1 EKGTRATD
9 WSPAPEDMATQS
21 QISQLSDAINLRVK
35 KGDVMS
41 QINVEANRVLIDTT
55 GKLVLNAQ
63 STLISNAVIKNAH
76 IDTLSGQKI
85 ISKSIIADKLDVNT
99 LSAITAN
106 LGTVT
111 AGRMLSQ
118 NNNMDL
124 NLNTGNLF
132 MQRANFTLGGGARI
146 DFTSTGNRIQYR
158 DTKDGIV
165 RSAGF
170 GVGKATT
177 GYPFAYSGTTG
188 AADLDTL
195 SEYYSG
201 AIWQTTRAISDG
213 AFNSING
220 FKLAL
225 RNKAVGWDK
234 GLYMDWTGDTPS
246 INTYSS
252 SNYDYELGTFRRLYG
267 KQTFGI
273 VNYFNERSGWLIET
287 GYAGDGTDITFRGSY
302 GADYNYQIGSSSSNN
317 RIRNIYLRNNPDV
330 SSDARL
336 KTDITTLELGLEF
349 INKIEAKQFRL
360 KLTQADLNQGKTY
373 NPIQYGII
381 AQQVNNVLADFG
393 VSDNSLVT
401 QADDGY
407 YGAQYEQFIP
417 TLIKSTQELDDKINL
432 TREELIVKI
441 AELESKIIKLESAA

>member
-1 EKGTRATD
+1 LTPRPTVDIKANEAKRVVVTGERSTANLQLQFRSYGVGYYTEFAVWRAQVEKGNKATD

-85 ISKSIIADKLDVNT
+85 ISKSIIADKLDVNNI
-99 LSAITAN
+99 SAITAN

-132 MQRANFTLGGGARI
+132 MQRANFTLSGGARI

-177 GYPFAYSGTTG
+177 GYPFAYSG
-188 AADLDTL
+188 
-195 SEYYSG
+195 
-201 AIWQTTRAISDG
+201 
-213 AFNSING
+213 
-220 FKLAL
+220 
-225 RNKAVGWDK
+225 
-234 GLYMDWTGDTPS
+234 
-246 INTYSS
+246 
-252 SNYDYELGTFRRLYG
+252 
-267 KQTFGI
+267 
-273 VNYFNERSGWLIET
+273 
-287 GYAGDGTDITFRGSY
+287 
-302 GADYNYQIGSSSSNN
+302 
-317 RIRNIYLRNNPDV
+317 
-330 SSDARL
+330 
-336 KTDITTLELGLEF
+336 
-349 INKIEAKQFRL
+349 
-360 KLTQADLNQGKTY
+360 
-373 NPIQYGII
+373 
-381 AQQVNNVLADFG
+381 
-393 VSDNSLVT
+393 
-401 QADDGY
+401 
-407 YGAQYEQFIP
+407 
-417 TLIKSTQELDDKINL
+417 
-432 TREELIVKI
+432 
-441 AELESKIIKLESAA
+441 

>member
-1 EKGTRATD
+1 TDANNKFATQSQLTQTSNSLTSTITSVRNDLDGLEIGGANLNRDSNNFSEDVVYTYDGANITEHVENVSVEEWGATDATQIRAHEGDGTSLLKVLKNITYDTTTVEGETYTVSFYVKNLRDIPMSVNVNGLTPRPTVDLEANEAKRIVVTGKRSTNSLQLQFRANGVSYSTRFIVWRAQVEKGTRATD

-124 NLNTGNLF
+124 NLNTGNFF

-158 DTKDGIV
+158 DTMGGVV

-170 GVGKATT
+170 GVGKALT

-213 AFNSING
+213 ASNSING
-220 FKLAL
+220 NRLAL
-225 RNKAVGWDK
+225 RNSAVGWDK
-234 GLYMDWTGDTPS
+234 GMYMDWTG
-246 INTYSS
+246 
-252 SNYDYELGTFRRLYG
+252 GT
-267 KQTFGI
+267 
-273 VNYFNERSGWLIET
+273 
-287 GYAGDGTDITFRGSY
+287 
-302 GADYNYQIGSSSSNN
+302 
-317 RIRNIYLRNNPDV
+317 
-330 SSDARL
+330 
-336 KTDITTLELGLEF
+336 
-349 INKIEAKQFRL
+349 
-360 KLTQADLNQGKTY
+360 
-373 NPIQYGII
+373 
-381 AQQVNNVLADFG
+381 
-393 VSDNSLVT
+393 
-401 QADDGY
+401 
-407 YGAQYEQFIP
+407 
-417 TLIKSTQELDDKINL
+417 
-432 TREELIVKI
+432 
-441 AELESKIIKLESAA
+441 